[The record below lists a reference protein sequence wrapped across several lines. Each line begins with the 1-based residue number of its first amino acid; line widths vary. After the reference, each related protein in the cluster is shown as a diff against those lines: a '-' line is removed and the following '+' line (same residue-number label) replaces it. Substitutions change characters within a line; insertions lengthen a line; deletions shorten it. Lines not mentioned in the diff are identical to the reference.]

1 MAHTT
6 SEWVVELHYA
16 FQDSIY
22 LYMVMEYMPG
32 TCLVAV
38 WPAEGSSVW
47 LSGRQETHLSG
58 CLAGRRLIC
67 LAVWPAGDSSVWLSG
82 RQEVHLFGC
91 LAGRRL
97 ICSAGDSLVWT
108 CGVFLFMCLYQFLI
122 SAVSNLL
129 VRVGRVAVVAFLP
142 EGEVNLPNSTV
153 SVFTTF

>member
-38 WPAEGSSVW
+38 WPAEDSSVR

-67 LAVWPAGDSSVWLSG
+67 S
-82 RQEVHLFGC
+82 
-91 LAGRRL
+91 AGRRL
-97 ICSAGDSLVWT
+97 I
-108 CGVFLFMCLYQFLI
+108 GVDMWCFPVHVF
-122 SAVSNLL
+122 
-129 VRVGRVAVVAFLP
+129 
-142 EGEVNLPNSTV
+142 V
-153 SVFTTF
+153 SVFSSLL

>member
-38 WPAEGSSVW
+38 WPAEGSSVR
-47 LSGRQETHLSG
+47 LSGRQEAHLSG
-58 CLAGRRLIC
+58 CPAGRRLIC
-67 LAVWPAGDSSVWLSG
+67 PAVWPAGGSSV
-82 RQEVHLFGC
+82 
-91 LAGRRL
+91 RL
-97 ICSAGDSLVWT
+97 AGDSLVWT
-108 CGVFLFMCLYQFLI
+108 CGVSCSCVCISFLI

>member
-38 WPAEGSSVW
+38 WLAGDSSVW

-67 LAVWPAGDSSVWLSG
+67 LAVWPAGDSSVRLSG
-82 RQEVHLFGC
+82 RQEGHLFGWQETHWC
-91 LAGRRL
+91 GHVVFS
-97 ICSAGDSLVWT
+97 CSCVCIS
-108 CGVFLFMCLYQFLI
+108 FLI